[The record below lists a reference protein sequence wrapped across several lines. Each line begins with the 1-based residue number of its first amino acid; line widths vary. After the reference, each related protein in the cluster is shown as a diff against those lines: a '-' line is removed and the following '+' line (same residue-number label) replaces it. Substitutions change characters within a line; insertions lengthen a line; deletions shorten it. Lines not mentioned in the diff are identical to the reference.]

1 MTEAT
6 DKLLKDFDKALADY
20 PLLMTKNQTAG
31 VLNVSVASIN
41 RLLAVGQLER
51 VGFQMS
57 ATKMY
62 TTKPSAKLIV
72 INNQRYEFREM
83 KPSVRKLGRTH
94 YPVLV

>member
-57 ATKMY
+57 ATKMESVRI
-62 TTKPSAKLIV
+62 P
-72 INNQRYEFREM
+72 
-83 KPSVRKLGRTH
+83 KPSVRKLIVSWVTEETT
-94 YPVLV
+94 